1 MRVSASSTHAR
12 GVGRFDFSAAMGR
25 LCGDMVRRL
34 TPLAHIDLSYVA
46 ITVTQ
51 TRKNV
56 SHGMQ
61 ASLTP
66 LRFEDGAATAVRG
79 GRRYRV
85 ERILRPDG
93 RAYLYVLTFFLPR
106 FLNHSFEEKLTTVV
120 HELWHI
126 SPRFDGD
133 LRRHAGRCYA
143 HGPCQRAY
151 DANAAALAR
160 QWLALDPP
168 LYLYSFLQHDFA
180 ELQREYGTITGQRV
194 KAPRLILVDA
204 DPNTW
209 ISTQ

>member
-1 MRVSASSTHAR
+1 MRH
-12 GVGRFDFSAAMGR
+12 
-25 LCGDMVRRL
+25 LCSDMVRRL
-34 TPLAHIDLSYVA
+34 DPLSHIDLSCVA

-66 LRFEDGAATAVRG
+66 LRFENGTATVHRN
-79 GRRYRV
+79 GRRYRIEPV
-85 ERILRPDG
+85 LRADG
-93 RAYLYVLTFFLPR
+93 GEYLYVLTFFLPR
-106 FLNHSFEEKLTTVV
+106 FQNNSFEEKLTTVV

-143 HGPCQRAY
+143 HGPSQRAY
-151 DANAAALAR
+151 DENASALAR

-168 LYLYSFLQHDFA
+168 LHLYSFLQHSFRA
-180 ELQREYGTITGQRV
+180 LEQEYGCVIGQRV
-194 KAPRLILVDA
+194 RAPRVVPA
-204 DPNTW
+204 DG
-209 ISTQ
+209 

>member
-1 MRVSASSTHAR
+1 MRISASAVRTRS
-12 GVGRFDFSAAMGR
+12 GGRFDFSVAMR
-25 LCGDMVRRL
+25 QLCGDIVRRL
-34 TPLAHIDLSYVA
+34 PSLAHIDLAFVA

-66 LRFEDGAATAVRG
+66 MRFENGAETALKG

-85 ERILRPDG
+85 EQILRPDG
-93 RAYLYVLTFFLPR
+93 HEFLYVLTFFLPR

-151 DANAAALAR
+151 DANAAVLAR

-168 LYLYSFLQHDFA
+168 LHLYSFLQHDFA
-180 ELQREYGTITGQRV
+180 ELQREYGTITGMRV
-194 KAPRLILVDA
+194 KTPRLILDEG
-204 DPNTW
+204 
-209 ISTQ
+209 